1 MSAEQLT
8 RREFAKL
15 ATVGIAMSGQAS
27 RAAAASP
34 EQSTSDRRRE
44 QLDIER
50 ARRDTPGTRQVA
62 HFNHAGASLMPRQVL
77 DAVHDH
83 LQLEAEIGGSEAAE
97 AHAAQLRRTYNV
109 VARLLGCDADE
120 IALVENA
127 TRGWDMAF
135 YSLRFKPGDRILT
148 SASEYG
154 SNYVAYLQV
163 ARRTGAVVEV
173 LPNDEY
179 GQVSIDGL
187 RTELARGR
195 VGLVGLTHI
204 PANGGLV
211 NPVEEVGRLTREAGV
226 PFLLDAC
233 QAAGQWPIDV
243 KQIGCDM
250 LSVTGRKFLRG
261 PRGTGFLYV
270 RRSMIEKLEPPLLDL
285 QAARLAERDRYE
297 IEPTAIRFENW
308 ERSVAG
314 VIGLGVAIE
323 YALGWGIDGVW
334 QRVTAIA
341 ERLRQSLAMIPGV
354 AVRDRGRTKCGI
366 VTFTVDG
373 HNPLDVQKA
382 LRGRQIN
389 VSTLGRRST
398 PLEERD
404 LDLVVRASVHYFNT
418 EEELQR
424 LVTAVQQLAR
434 RA

>member
-1 MSAEQLT
+1 MSADQLT

-15 ATVGIAMSGQAS
+15 ATLGIAVLSQAS
-27 RAAAASP
+27 SADAASP
-34 EQSTSDRRRE
+34 DESNNRRE
-44 QLDIER
+44 QLDIGR
-50 ARRDTPGTRQVA
+50 ARRDAPGTRQVA

-77 DAVHDH
+77 DAVRDH
-83 LQLEAEIGGSEAAE
+83 LQLEAEIGGYEAAE
-97 AHAAQLRRTYNV
+97 MHADQLRHTYSA

-120 IALVENA
+120 IALVETA

-154 SNYVAYLQV
+154 SNYLAYLQV
-163 ARRTGAVVEV
+163 TRRTGAVVEV
-173 LPNDEY
+173 LPSDQY
-179 GQVSIDGL
+179 GQVSIEAL
-187 RTELARGR
+187 RSELARGR

-204 PANGGLV
+204 PANSGTV
-211 NPVEEVGRLTREAGV
+211 NPVEEVGRLAREAGV

-250 LSVTGRKFLRG
+250 LSATGRKFLRG

-285 QAARLAERDRYE
+285 QSARLATRDRYE

-308 ERSVAG
+308 ERNVAG
-314 VIGLGVAIE
+314 LIGLGVAIE
-323 YALGWGIDGVW
+323 YALAWGIDVIR
-334 QRVTAIA
+334 QRVTAMA
-341 ERLRQSLAMIPGV
+341 EQLRQLLATIPGV
-354 AVRDRGRTKCGI
+354 AVLDRGRTKCGI

-373 HNPLDVQKA
+373 HNPVDVQKA
-382 LRGRQIN
+382 LRGRHIN
-389 VSTLGRRST
+389 VGTLGRRST
-398 PLEERD
+398 PLDERD

-418 EEELQR
+418 EAEVQR

-434 RA
+434 L

>member
-15 ATVGIAMSGQAS
+15 ATLGIAMSSQVS
-27 RAAAASP
+27 SAAAASP
-34 EQSTSDRRRE
+34 EQSESERRRE

-50 ARRDTPGTRQVA
+50 ARRDTPGTRQVT
-62 HFNHAGASLMPRQVL
+62 HFNHAGASLMPRQVV

-83 LQLEAEIGGSEAAE
+83 LQLEAEIGGYEAAE
-97 AHAAQLRRTYNV
+97 AHAGQLRRTYNA

-179 GQVSIDGL
+179 GQVSIEAL

-211 NPVEEVGRLTREAGV
+211 NPVEEVGRLTRDAGV

-250 LSVTGRKFLRG
+250 LSVTGRKFVRG

-285 QAARLAERDRYE
+285 HAARLAERDRYE

-308 ERSVAG
+308 ERNVAG
-314 VIGLGVAIE
+314 VVGLGVAIE
-323 YALGWGIDGVW
+323 YALAWGIDGVR
-334 QRVTAIA
+334 QRVTAMA
-341 ERLRQSLAMIPGV
+341 ERLRQSLAMIPSV

-366 VTFTVDG
+366 VTFTVAG

-382 LRGRQIN
+382 LRGRHIN